1 MRQVFCIRVQPK
13 TNHFSTNEIFKINE
27 RAGINNGKTSYYWV
41 EKDGKRTKDRFFR
54 QELFAPKGQFE

>member
-13 TNHFSTNEIFKINE
+13 ISFFNRNEIFKINK

-41 EKDGKRTKDRFFR
+41 EKTGKRIKDRFFR

>member
-13 TNHFSTNEIFKINE
+13 TSFFNRNEIFKINK

-41 EKDGKRTKDRFFR
+41 EKTGKRIKDRFFR
-54 QELFAPKGQFE
+54 QEFFAPKGQFE